1 MNPEEYYMARLEKT
15 ACILS
20 LLALASF
27 FFFPVAG
34 PALLGSIAVV
44 FAVLSKGGNLKFS
57 RRARIAFLLGMGAI
71 VFNVLYMWAAFRTLR
86 ETLADPAGRQ
96 QLNDII
102 YRQYGITL
110 DELLQQLPDQ
120 PFLK

>member
-1 MNPEEYYMARLEKT
+1 MNPEEYYMARLEKA

-20 LLALASF
+20 LLALTSF
-27 FFFPVAG
+27 FFFPVGG
-34 PALLGSIAVV
+34 PSLLGSIAVV

-57 RRARIAFLLGMGAI
+57 RRARFAFLMGMGAI
-71 VFNVLYMWAAFRTLR
+71 VFNVLYMLAAFRTLR
-86 ETLADPAGRQ
+86 ETLADPTARQ

-110 DELLQQLPDQ
+110 DELLQQLPEQ